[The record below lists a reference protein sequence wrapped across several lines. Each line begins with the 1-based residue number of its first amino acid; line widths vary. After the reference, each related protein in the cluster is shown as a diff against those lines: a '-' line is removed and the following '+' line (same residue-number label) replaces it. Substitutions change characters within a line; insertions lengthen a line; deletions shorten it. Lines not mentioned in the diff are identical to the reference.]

1 MMNTRDEEK
10 EREIK
15 RANRGNF
22 SVRDESRHGDNIK
35 ISVLCQPHGKS
46 SIFSLNFYTCL
57 PYETPY
63 LKIAEIG

>member
-10 EREIK
+10 ERERERE

-35 ISVLCQPHGKS
+35 I
-46 SIFSLNFYTCL
+46 
-57 PYETPY
+57 
-63 LKIAEIG
+63 